1 MSSRL
6 ADCLQIWGLEG
17 DFVIFSD
24 GSLGFGLEATPV
36 DISCWENGRVNDLVE
51 RAGQFLNGLPP
62 HIDLQFMQE
71 IGSGNEGIVASHS
84 ELMVDGASGT
94 ARAVCDERIAR
105 LRNLDE
111 KGLLPKHTLKLF
123 IRKPFSGAL
132 LDKPKLFS
140 KNHLFPEIA
149 SKRLENEITLA
160 TRLRE
165 DTVQGLRSLGL
176 EVQSI
181 APTAILD
188 LIYRQWNPGRPVEL
202 GEFDPEDIRSSL
214 LFTDVNI
221 SEKGFSLGNMHHRV
235 ISLKLMPDQTFAGM
249 ASALRQ
255 LPFDSRL
262 FVSVHVAD
270 QFKEIASLQTQR
282 RLAFAMVTGKTSGV
296 SDIESQAKLEDLETL
311 LEQMIAQ
318 GEKVFHVSVNV
329 LLRSTDLEELET
341 QVATTLMKF
350 RELGGAEAMEES
362 LAAFDIFAGFAL
374 PNAKTSERTR
384 RVKTSN
390 LSDLLPLYGP
400 WSGHKRPSIL
410 LRSRMGSLVA
420 FDPFSSEL
428 TNYNQIVSGGSGSGK
443 SFLTN
448 ILMLHM
454 LKENPRVFIVD
465 IGGSYKKLC
474 DNLDGQYI
482 PMGVDFGICVNP
494 FDLLPGETVPSS
506 PKIKFLVG
514 LVEIMTREDGES
526 RLPKLE
532 RAELE
537 EAIQKVYE
545 SERNPRLSH
554 LREILLKNDS
564 VEIRR
569 LGRILTPWCGDTPYG
584 RFVDRATNIQFE
596 RPIVAVDLKGMES
609 YPDLQAVS
617 LFIITDFV
625 WREVQKDRM
634 NKKFLVFDECWKL
647 LENDAGASF
656 IAEVF
661 RTFRKYYA
669 GAIAIS
675 QNLDD
680 FAKSKVAG
688 AILTN
693 SSIKWILM
701 QKGADQKRIQE
712 VLQLNENEMGLI
724 ASLYQERG
732 LYSEAFIMAQDDRA
746 VVAIES
752 TPLEYWI
759 ATTDPRDLGKIEE
772 EMKLAPEKKPLEV
785 LRTLSEKYPIGVAAA
800 GGSK

>member
-1 MSSRL
+1 MSSPL
-6 ADCLQIWGLEG
+6 ANSLQLWGLEE

-36 DISCWENGRVNDLVE
+36 DISCWENDRVNDLVD
-51 RAGQFLNGLPP
+51 RTGQFLNGLPP
-62 HIDLQFMQE
+62 NIDLQFMQE
-71 IGSGNEGIVASHS
+71 IGSGNENIMAGHETLVT
-84 ELMVDGASGT
+84 EGASAT
-94 ARAVCDERIAR
+94 ARAVCGERMAR

-111 KGLLPKHTLKLF
+111 EGLLPKHTLKLF
-123 IRKPFSGAL
+123 IRKPFSEAL
-132 LDKPKLFS
+132 LAKPKLFS
-140 KNHLFPEIA
+140 KNQLFPDIA
-149 SKRLENEITLA
+149 AKKLESEITLV

-165 DTVQGLRSLGL
+165 DTVQGLKSLGL

-188 LIYRQWNPGRPVEL
+188 LVYRQWNPSRPVEL
-202 GEFDPEDIRSSL
+202 GQYDPEDIRSSI

-221 SEKGFSLGNMHHRV
+221 SEKGFSLGDMHHRV

-249 ASALRQ
+249 ASTLRQ

-329 LLRSTDLEELET
+329 LLRSTDLEDLET

-350 RELGGAEAMEES
+350 RELGGAEGMEES

-400 WSGHKRPSIL
+400 WSGHKRPRIL
-410 LRSRMGSLVA
+410 LRSRMGSLVS

-482 PMGVDFGICVNP
+482 PMGG
-494 FDLLPGETVPSS
+494 
-506 PKIKFLVG
+506 
-514 LVEIMTREDGES
+514 
-526 RLPKLE
+526 RL
-532 RAELE
+532 
-537 EAIQKVYE
+537 
-545 SERNPRLSH
+545 RNLH
-554 LREILLKNDS
+554 
-564 VEIRR
+564 
-569 LGRILTPWCGDTPYG
+569 
-584 RFVDRATNIQFE
+584 
-596 RPIVAVDLKGMES
+596 
-609 YPDLQAVS
+609 
-617 LFIITDFV
+617 
-625 WREVQKDRM
+625 
-634 NKKFLVFDECWKL
+634 
-647 LENDAGASF
+647 
-656 IAEVF
+656 
-661 RTFRKYYA
+661 
-669 GAIAIS
+669 
-675 QNLDD
+675 
-680 FAKSKVAG
+680 
-688 AILTN
+688 
-693 SSIKWILM
+693 
-701 QKGADQKRIQE
+701 
-712 VLQLNENEMGLI
+712 
-724 ASLYQERG
+724 
-732 LYSEAFIMAQDDRA
+732 
-746 VVAIES
+746 
-752 TPLEYWI
+752 
-759 ATTDPRDLGKIEE
+759 
-772 EMKLAPEKKPLEV
+772 
-785 LRTLSEKYPIGVAAA
+785 
-800 GGSK
+800 